1 MSENEQISL
10 PYQEMMEKP
19 LPIEGGPKRYYIAT
33 KPREIFEIYRDSI
46 IEHIRKK
53 HHHVSIDS
61 NLEPAV
67 GCFRSHGY
75 GGQYTFDCYIND
87 VGDVH
92 VTVIEPIEADD
103 GELANDM
110 AERKRRAQISLYVRR
125 QIIQPI
131 QLDLSEGIP
140 KSERIKHNYDLS
152 QYEYECPQHQYT
164 TRIIE
169 RKPLIIYIE
178 QFLTENEIQHLIE
191 LAEPLFKPTKVYDI
205 NEKVFS
211 DDHPTSSSTNIKRHA
226 TSIVNCIEQRFA
238 QFQGDMDAKRIEP
251 LHIVKYTS
259 NQQMKPHF
267 DWFTQP
273 NLLKNGGQRVSTFIT
288 YLQANCSMGETEFL
302 QIQFNKSLHE
312 HFCDILICDENSG
325 KSDIRFRPLPGNSI
339 FWSNINELKQVEHLT
354 YHSGRPP
361 GENGYKIELNTWT
374 RESSYSVL
382 REK

>member
-1 MSENEQISL
+1 MSVNEQISL

-19 LPIEGGPKRYYIAT
+19 LPIEGGPKRYYTAT

-75 GGQYTFDCYIND
+75 GGQYTFDLYI
-87 VGDVH
+87 
-92 VTVIEPIEADD
+92 
-103 GELANDM
+103 
-110 AERKRRAQISLYVRR
+110 RR

-140 KSERIKHNYDLS
+140 KSERVRHNYDLS

-273 NLLKNGGQRVSTFIT
+273 NLLKNGGQRISTFIT
-288 YLQANCSMGETEFL
+288 NLQANCSMGETEFL

-312 HFCDILICDENSG
+312 HFCDILICDDNSD